1 MATTDKVKSLQDLID
16 EHPQLVTHFRNDTV
30 APHNRNRPG
39 PSPVPAEYTNWRD
52 EQHAWRETAVLF
64 DQSHHMPELFLKG
77 PDALKLLNYLG
88 INSFANFGPGRAK
101 QFIGCNHQGHV
112 IGESVVYYLGEN
124 NFELISGMHLQD
136 WVHFNALTGGYDV
149 SVERDYQTS
158 ENTTSRTKFR
168 YGMDGPN
175 AEAIFQSVVD
185 GESPD
190 IPFFR
195 TAKVRIAGCEVLA
208 LRHGMAGHKGVEL
221 SGPYADGPKVRAAL
235 LEAGKQHGLVQG
247 GRLAYFSTPSEGGW
261 LAYPL
266 SALYTDPGMRAFREW
281 LPATSWA
288 AKAQL
293 SGSFVSNRIE
303 DYYLT
308 PWDLGVN
315 HLLKFDHDFVGR
327 AALEAMVDKPHRRK
341 VTLVWNKE
349 DVAKIQASM
358 FEPGTPYKYMEMPV
372 ASYGFPQ
379 ADAVH
384 NVSGERIGMSGFCG
398 YSGNEAEMLSLAV
411 VDEAYA
417 APGTLVSVTWGEPDG
432 GTRKAQVERHR
443 QMEVRATVA
452 PAPYAAAVRHMKR
465 SGIGQPAAS
474 TMV

>member
-1 MATTDKVKSLQDLID
+1 MAENNKLRSLQDLID
-16 EHPQLVTHFRNDTV
+16 ETPDLVEYFRNDTT

-39 PSPVPAEYTNWRD
+39 PSPVPAEFSNWRD

-77 PDALKLLNYLG
+77 PDAQKLLSYLG
-88 INSFANFGPGRAK
+88 MNSFASFGPGRAK

-112 IGESVVYYLGEN
+112 IGESVVYYLAEN
-124 NFELISGMHLQD
+124 SFELVSGMHLQD

-149 SVERDYQTS
+149 TVQRDYQTS
-158 ENTTSRTKFR
+158 ESSTGRTFFR
-168 YGMDGPN
+168 FGMDGPN
-175 AEAIFQSVVD
+175 AEAIFQSVVE
-185 GESPD
+185 GAPPD

-195 TAKVRIAGCEVLA
+195 TARVRIAGCDVLA

-235 LEAGKQHGLVQG
+235 LLAGKQHGLEQA

-266 SALYTDPGMRAFREW
+266 PALYSDPGLRDFRQW
-281 LPATSWA
+281 LPATCWG

-293 SGSFVSNRIE
+293 SGSFVSSRIE

-308 PWDLGVN
+308 PWGLGVN
-315 HLLKFDHDFVGR
+315 HLMKFDHEFVGR
-327 AALEAMVDKPHRRK
+327 AALEAMVDKPQRRK

-349 DVAKIQASM
+349 DVATIQASL
-358 FEPGTPYKYMEMPV
+358 FQPGVPFKYLELPV

-379 ADAVH
+379 ADEVLDAR
-384 NVSGERIGMSGFCG
+384 GKRIGMSGFCG
-398 YSGNEAEMLSLAV
+398 YSGNEMELLSLAV
-411 VDEAYA
+411 VDEEHC
-417 APGTLVSVTWGEPDG
+417 APGSAVTLTWGEPNG

-443 QMEVRATVA
+443 QMPVRATVA
-452 PAPYAAAVRHMKR
+452 PAPYAAAVRQMKR
-465 SGIGQPAAS
+465 AGIGLAA
-474 TMV
+474 V